1 MVEVKNSGKMI
12 PLEIRDKIFEKFF
25 TTKADMNGTGL
36 GLSIVSKVIED
47 HGAQIKLNSD
57 EHYTSFLVTFTL
69 I

>member
-1 MVEVKNSGKMI
+1 
-12 PLEIRDKIFEKFF
+12 LDKTFEKFF
-25 TTKADMNGTGL
+25 TTKANMNGTGL

-47 HGAQIKLNSD
+47 HGAQIKMKSD